1 MMSPASRAA
10 KMITENRYLTLSTA
24 SSDGPWAAPIN
35 YALGPGRYL
44 HYYSAR
50 KARHSQDVGDSSNVA
65 AAIFNTQAT
74 EADVDGLQFTA
85 RCSVLHGGELAIVH
99 QYYFDVNLTPEQ
111 RGRWLRPV
119 SAFDEGGT
127 WAFYRLDIQGLWVI
141 DFESIE
147 RERLDSRILVDLEE
161 MWEQV
166 KSRTQGLQ
174 PPRFQGNPGPP

>member
-24 SSDGPWAAPIN
+24 SSDGPWAAPVN
-35 YALGPGRYL
+35 YAIGPGRHL

-50 KARHSQDVGDSSNVA
+50 KARHSHDVGESSDVA
-65 AAIFNTQAT
+65 AAIFNSQAT
-74 EADVDGLQFTA
+74 AADVDGLQFAA
-85 RCSVLHGGELAIVH
+85 RCSVLHGDELATVH
-99 QYYFDVNLTPEQ
+99 QYYFGVTLTPEE
-111 RGRWLRPV
+111 RDWWLRPV

-147 RERLDSRILVDLEE
+147 RERLDGRIQVDLEE
-161 MWEQV
+161 MWERV
-166 KSRTQGLQ
+166 KVRGQQAT
-174 PPRFQGNPGPP
+174 